1 MRLPFGSMCVL
12 LVVVGCGGVGREH
25 ALPVPARPGLL
36 AFRAPLILLP
46 CLFFLFSMSWT
57 GGSFALTV
65 YQVGDV
71 VAPTPTPAPV
81 TPAPVPDTTGGD
93 YTGLGCAEDSLERV
107 RHEKKTGLER
117 MGTSDRRT
125 QRVGGRGDDLE
136 TKTRIRTQEIEKR
149 RGRWGGVVL
158 LRGFFLEWPNPR
170 RTRQRLSPA

>member
-93 YTGLGCAEDSLERV
+93 YTGLGCAEDLNP
-107 RHEKKTGLER
+107 GPN
-117 MGTSDRRT
+117 
-125 QRVGGRGDDLE
+125 GGRVSNRQPG
-136 TKTRIRTQEIEKR
+136 EIA
-149 RGRWGGVVL
+149 VVDNVS
-158 LRGFFLEWPNPR
+158 RMNITHDR
-170 RTRQRLSPA
+170 AAA